1 MGNRPSAADPGQF
14 VDEDETPATSP
25 KSPRVSPAELDAA
38 GIVPFLPKK
47 LRDPPNDA
55 SIRKNLKDALEQYKE
70 NADANWEFKDTE
82 RMFRASEE
90 RTNKKLANMEK
101 KIDALVQH
109 KDAEPGPVSG
119 SEECTKKE
127 LAETQKQ
134 LAELAETQRKILNM
148 LQSPL
153 EK

>member
-1 MGNRPSAADPGQF
+1 
-14 VDEDETPATSP
+14 
-25 KSPRVSPAELDAA
+25 
-38 GIVPFLPKK
+38 
-47 LRDPPNDA
+47 
-55 SIRKNLKDALEQYKE
+55 
-70 NADANWEFKDTE
+70 
-82 RMFRASEE
+82 MFRASEE

-109 KDAEPGPVSG
+109 KDAEPDPVRG
-119 SEECTKKE
+119 SEERTKKE
-127 LAETQKQ
+127 LAETQKH